1 MTDDSSIK
9 DYGFICQLF
18 IFRFL
23 LFHIQ
28 HKSIKKNICL
38 HNRFIHLDVD
48 FKIEEGKSVPVVKGI
63 NELKDSLNFDEC
75 CKCIADS
82 AWCTEK
88 MSKYPLF
95 LYLNLNYDKY
105 FKNASNRIANSLIN
119 HFSDRWPD
127 IKYKNGFQLP
137 DNTYGN
143 LALELLSNFIGKV
156 IILAN
161 YDNET
166 NDKTNDKTNDNTKI
180 NGPRDNGSYLNEL
193 INSFIY

>member
-1 MTDDSSIK
+1 
-9 DYGFICQLF
+9 
-18 IFRFL
+18 
-23 LFHIQ
+23 
-28 HKSIKKNICL
+28 
-38 HNRFIHLDVD
+38 
-48 FKIEEGKSVPVVKGI
+48 
-63 NELKDSLNFDEC
+63 
-75 CKCIADS
+75 
-82 AWCTEK
+82 